1 MVSFSSSNE
10 ALTHCLISPKPSK
23 GAHTKKTVQFVISFA
38 GPVNAVLHYHE
49 ISGKNQST
57 IFFYTIH
64 TICG

>member
-10 ALTHCLISPKPSK
+10 ALTHCLISPQSPQK
-23 GAHTKKTVQFVISFA
+23 AHTQKTVQFVISFA

-57 IFFYTIH
+57 IFFYTL
-64 TICG
+64 ICC